1 MSGRNS
7 NDWRGPR
14 KSTRDNEREAA
25 AAPSWKKSQRG
36 AAVSGRP
43 TKRRRWRLLVPLIF
57 LIVLVALGIRI
68 FAPDPLNKTHFVVL
82 NLLENSVHFDSA
94 APPQFSEVRS
104 SKRQQSLVDT
114 PAALNFFDSADDS
127 VCKSDV
133 VIIFLQTQIVAGLNG
148 DYWCLIKNST
158 PDLKQNSSGS
168 PEFESLSVLKNELLQ
183 FRDVSEAPVLLIVDQ
198 PNTFQDR
205 RLGAL
210 DVDIFDELQRWQKDE
225 KLHRLVVMSSC
236 SAGETSQ
243 PAYVGSGGQTAFA
256 HIVSHGLSAAADGDG
271 NGLLHVAELCQFVV
285 QDTSNW
291 ARQHRAE
298 AGQTVQV
305 SPSIEDL
312 KSTGNFLVMKDL
324 PEPQTTLVFRRDSTT
339 PEKIRTVWQTRTSL
353 DAVYAWRWDPVDWQA
368 GTELLLRSQEAML
381 DGNSALAGQLADSA
395 AAKFNRLQAKTTEI
409 VTSPDQLNLE
419 SGLPRKWFSGV
430 LGGSYLNDLWENA
443 EEIRPIATEL
453 AEDVVV
459 EHLASYPFSGLQIP
473 APNSDT
479 GRALAESAAART
491 MGVTSALRHT
501 IKATESRQL
510 RKEDMLFAH
519 QHETDASTV
528 PNLTEDWRAIQRFA
542 ELHQAAELELHR
554 VLLDTESL
562 SRWAADFPLSMS
574 ENFYSEW
581 RNLLKKNLPNRNI
594 NAALAEEL
602 ATAAVQLCQDREPGI
617 NGQALELKSD
627 IFQLLVAGRVLGT
640 QLHPDEP
647 ETGFTTGQLDQFSD
661 ELDRWLRLSF
671 KCRERVAKNLND
683 IASNL
688 ARHFVDRAK
697 QVQAYQWQRATLRCS
712 LLTDETRHK
721 LLNSLQDL
729 EAELSNAEG
738 GEIPQSE
745 MPFYVSQIDIG
756 LWHLQHLNLLRGSSQ
771 DSALTEVAEAVVSL
785 ASAGNADQQH
795 VAAYG
800 RAIREFWRNV
810 RNDARDSLNASGND
824 AEQRLRI
831 ADLRARSF
839 SAFDDPGRSPTVR
852 LHALW
857 QINYC
862 LQQADR
868 RLQSQWVRTGESGP
882 WDEKGWYARESK
894 AWLQIAE
901 ALASKMDTSGIPPAF
916 VSNSIEQ
923 RKIVLQDSADWSIVA
938 TPVEA
943 SFDIGEQ
950 NQPRQAVQSTLQRIS
965 RPNTDGLAT
974 LRFLTE
980 STSDAAA
987 LVTFEENGKAFDLNS
1002 NVKDLVTNVVR
1013 NGSPG
1018 EEGCSSVPYSAS
1030 VFFRGR
1036 IWNTA
1041 SNIEVSPC
1049 AAEEFVVQRF
1059 ARPPTASVTLAG
1071 SDKRPIV
1078 FILDMSGSMDD
1089 EMAGG
1094 RTRASVAVETLRN
1107 VINSA
1112 RFDRETVASL
1122 KVFGHR
1128 IKWDPENQQNVVNPK
1143 WKEPFDKGLAANG
1156 DIATEVEAMRL
1167 TTENKT
1173 ILGKKLDTFAISGP
1187 WGITPL
1193 AGAIK
1198 SALEEDL
1205 RNRTGIVVAITDGL
1219 ATDVGLDSEA
1229 NPANVDNRINKLKE
1243 AIDNNSSSKVVIVA
1257 LDFIPGA
1264 PQRKALQTVFVEQC
1278 GIEIVDAANQI
1289 QLLDQIE
1296 QSLDPR
1302 QYLVTRSSE
1311 ATNIQKDFG
1320 ETAQGLKAGTDY
1332 VVKFADIVTA
1342 DNKPITLN
1350 DGDALNLAV
1359 DWNDRKFTFVRGK
1372 ESEMRQR
1379 ATAARP
1385 GDSDAPTILRAI
1397 EPATFTEYKRE
1408 QNLSE
1413 FRQVEVSLMLDHERR
1428 DRPVKQPAEIN
1439 FNIVSEDSL
1448 PLRCPEIEEQF
1459 TSEWGAPG
1467 WRLKIAE
1474 WPANKYVRID
1484 AVWKMERTAPEL
1496 VIDCPPVNQ
1505 SKTVIGGVQDL
1516 PQMEIATTVR
1526 PDGTLR
1532 IRLDRIPSM
1541 AYSADNLIEDI
1552 RVEVGAPDLRGRNEA
1567 FMPAEVTTTVRQTNS
1582 GSLVVDFAGNFTE
1595 ETLAEKKI
1603 AFTSRKALERGAMKL
1618 ARPLTISETI
1628 QRKAAE

>member
-1 MSGRNS
+1 M
-7 NDWRGPR
+7 
-14 KSTRDNEREAA
+14 
-25 AAPSWKKSQRG
+25 
-36 AAVSGRP
+36 
-43 TKRRRWRLLVPLIF
+43 
-57 LIVLVALGIRI
+57 
-68 FAPDPLNKTHFVVL
+68 
-82 NLLENSVHFDSA
+82 
-94 APPQFSEVRS
+94 
-104 SKRQQSLVDT
+104 
-114 PAALNFFDSADDS
+114 
-127 VCKSDV
+127 

-148 DYWCLIKNST
+148 DYWCLIRNST

-168 PEFESLSVLKNELLQ
+168 PEFESLSVLKTELLQ
-183 FRDVSEAPVLLIVDQ
+183 FRDVSEAPVLLIVDK
-198 PNTFQDR
+198 PNTIQDR

-210 DVDIFDELQRWQKDE
+210 DVDIFGELQSWQKDE
-225 KLHRLVVMSSC
+225 KLSGLVVMTSC
-236 SAGETSQ
+236 SEGERSQ
-243 PAYVGSGGQTAFA
+243 PGYVGSGGQTAFA
-256 HIVSHGLSAAADGDG
+256 HIVSHGLSAAADGDR
-271 NGLLHVAELCQFVV
+271 NGLLHVAELCEFVV
-285 QDTSNW
+285 VETANW

-312 KSTGNFLVMKDL
+312 KSTSNFLVMKDL
-324 PEPQTTLVFRRDSTT
+324 PEPESTLVFRRETAT
-339 PEKIRTVWQTRTSL
+339 PEKLQTIWQTRTSL
-353 DAVYAWRWDPVDWQA
+353 DALYAWRWDPVDWQA

-381 DGNSALAGQLADSA
+381 DGNSSLVCQLADSA
-395 AAKFNRLQAKTTEI
+395 AGKFKRLQAKTAEI
-409 VTSPDQLNLE
+409 VSSPDHLNLE
-419 SGLPRKWFSGV
+419 SGLPRRWFTDVPGE
-430 LGGSYLNDLWENA
+430 SYLNDLWENA
-443 EEIRPIATEL
+443 EEIRPVV
-453 AEDVVV
+453 AESAEAVVS
-459 EHLASYPFSGLQIP
+459 EHVASYPFSGLHMP
-473 APNSDT
+473 APNSDS
-479 GRALAESAAART
+479 GRALAESVAART
-491 MGVTSALRHT
+491 LGVTDALRHT
-501 IKATESRQL
+501 IMAAESRQL
-510 RKEDMLFAH
+510 RQEDMLFAH
-519 QHETDASTV
+519 QHEPAPSPV
-528 PNLTEDWRAIQRFA
+528 QNPGEDWKAIQRFT
-542 ELHQAAELELHR
+542 ERHQAAELELHR

-562 SRWAADFPLSMS
+562 SRWAADFPLTMS
-574 ENFYSEW
+574 DNFYSDW
-581 RNLLKKNLPNRNI
+581 RNLLKKNLPNRQVS
-594 NAALAEEL
+594 AALAEEL
-602 ATAAVQLCQDREPGI
+602 ATAAAQLCQDREPGI
-617 NGQALELKSD
+617 NGQAVELKSD
-627 IFQLLVAGRVLGT
+627 IFQLLVAARVLGT
-640 QLHPDEP
+640 QLYPDEP
-647 ETGFTTGQLDQFSD
+647 ETGFTTGELDQFSD
-661 ELDRWLRLSF
+661 ELDRWLSLTF
-671 KCRERVAKNLND
+671 KCRERVTKNLND
-683 IASNL
+683 IAKSL
-688 ARHFVDRAK
+688 ASHFVDRAK
-697 QVQAYQWQRATLRCS
+697 QVQGYQWQRATLRCS
-712 LLTDETRHK
+712 LLTDDTRSK
-721 LLNSLQDL
+721 LMTSLQDL
-729 EAELSNAEG
+729 EAELSNDEG
-738 GEIPQSE
+738 GDIPQSQ
-745 MPFYVSQIDIG
+745 MPFQLSQVDIG
-756 LWHLQHLNLLRGSSQ
+756 LWHLQHLNLLLGSPE
-771 DSALTEVAEAVVSL
+771 DSSLTNVAEGVAAF
-785 ASAGNADQQH
+785 ASTGDTDQQH
-795 VAAYG
+795 VAVYG
-800 RAIREFWRNV
+800 LAIREFWRQA
-810 RNDARDSLNASGND
+810 RNDARDSINASGND

-831 ADLRARSF
+831 ADLHARGF
-839 SAFDDPGRSPTVR
+839 SAFDDPGRSPTAR

-857 QINYC
+857 QIGYC

-868 RLQSQWVRTGESGP
+868 RLQSQWVRNGESGP
-882 WDEKGWYARESK
+882 WDENGWYARESK
-894 AWLQIAE
+894 TWLHLADS
-901 ALASKMDTSGIPPAF
+901 LASKMDSSGTPPAF
-916 VSNSIEQ
+916 VSNFIEQ
-923 RKIVLQDSADWSIVA
+923 RKTVLRDSAEWSIVA
-938 TPVEA
+938 TPAEA
-943 SFDIGEQ
+943 SFDIGDQ
-950 NQPRQAVQSTLQRIS
+950 NQPRQAVLSTLQRIS

-980 STSDAAA
+980 STSEAAA
-987 LVTFEENGKAFDLNS
+987 LVAFEENGKAIDLNS
-1002 NVKDLVTNVVR
+1002 NVQDLVINVVR

-1018 EEGCSSVPYSAS
+1018 EDGCSSVPYLAS

-1071 SDKRPIV
+1071 TDKRPIV

-1094 RTRASVAVETLRN
+1094 RTRASVAIETLRN

-1128 IKWDPENQQNVVNPK
+1128 IKWDPDNQRNVVNPK
-1143 WKEPFDKGLAANG
+1143 WKEPFDKGLAAND
-1156 DIATEVEAMRL
+1156 DIATEVEATRL
-1167 TTENKT
+1167 TKENKT
-1173 ILGKKLDTFAISGP
+1173 ILGKKLDTLAISGP

-1219 ATDVGLDSEA
+1219 ATDVGLDNEA
-1229 NPANVDNRINKLKE
+1229 NPANVDNRINKLTT
-1243 AIDNNSSSKVVIVA
+1243 AIEDNASSKVVIVA

-1264 PQRKALQTVFVEQC
+1264 PQRKALQTVFLEKC

-1302 QYLVTRSSE
+1302 QYLVSRSSE

-1379 ATAARP
+1379 ATAAKP

-1408 QNLSE
+1408 QNLSD
-1413 FRQVEVSLMLDHERR
+1413 FRQVEVSLMLDHERQ

-1439 FNIVSEDSL
+1439 FNIVGEDSL
-1448 PLRCPEIEEQF
+1448 PLRLPEVEEQF

-1474 WPANKYVRID
+1474 WPADKYVRID

-1505 SKTVIGGVQDL
+1505 SKAVIGGVQDL

-1567 FMPAEVTTTVRQTNS
+1567 FMPAEVTTTIRRTNS

-1595 ETLAEKKI
+1595 ETLAKKKI
-1603 AFTSRKALERGAMKL
+1603 AFTSRKALHRGAMKL
-1618 ARPLTISETI
+1618 EKPLMISETV
-1628 QRKAAE
+1628 QRQAAE